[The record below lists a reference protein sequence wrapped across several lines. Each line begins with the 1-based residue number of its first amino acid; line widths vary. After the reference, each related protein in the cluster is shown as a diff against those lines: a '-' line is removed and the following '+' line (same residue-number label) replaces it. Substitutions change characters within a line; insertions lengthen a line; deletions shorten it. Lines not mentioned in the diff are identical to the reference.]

1 MKPVSMPRRAEI
13 LVEQGVEQEAGIGP
27 DRPDLD
33 LVENAGQLGDRL
45 GAVVAPGDQL
55 GDHRVVEGRDRVAL
69 LDAGFDP
76 AFVAKVEML
85 EPPDARQEALGRI
98 LGIKPRLDRPAV
110 DRQLVLLLRQL
121 LAARDAQL
129 PFDQVLRR

>member
-1 MKPVSMPRRAEI
+1 MVRTGHTSTSSRI
-13 LVEQGVEQEAGIGP
+13 
-27 DRPDLD
+27 
-33 LVENAGQLGDRL
+33 AGQLADRL

-55 GDHRVVEGRDRVAL
+55 GDHRVVEGRDRIAF

-76 AFVAKVEML
+76 AFVAQIEML

-98 LGIKPRLDRPAV
+98 LGIKPRLDRLAV

-129 PFDQVLRR
+129 PFDQILRR